1 MIETRIF
8 QRDDPVPLPLD
19 PRDWEG
25 YELAQD
31 INISQGSL
39 SDIENVNLTHRLQPL
54 LK

>member
-8 QRDDPVPLPLD
+8 QRDDPVPLPID
-19 PRDWEG
+19 PRDWQG
-25 YELAQD
+25 YELTQI

-39 SDIENVNLTHRLQPL
+39 ADIENVNLTHPLQPS